1 MTRHPLNRS
10 CVSVIDALRTQ
21 LWPLPMI
28 GVMSAIAAGIVLP
41 HVDSALANAMPAA
54 VSDLLFGG
62 GAAEAREVLAT
73 IAGSAITV
81 TSLTF
86 SLTVVTLQ
94 LASGQYSPRLL
105 RTFARDR
112 FVQGTLALFLA
123 TFVYALT
130 VLRTVRGGTVDNG
143 LFVPKLSVTM
153 GYLLALSAVVFL
165 VFFLAHLASEIRVE
179 TLISTVHSDVSQTAR
194 QVFAGRDDR
203 PVAPVPVVPPWA
215 AQICAGSTGFVNNI
229 DSDSLLAAATDADAV
244 LSVFRMPGEWVVAGT
259 PIASAWP
266 VEAAAGLDRDAVKSL
281 SNRVR
286 AAVRTSDERTTVED
300 VTFGLQQL
308 TDVAVRALSPSLNDP
323 TTAIHTLGH
332 SSALLCELVQR
343 RLGPEIITD
352 DRGVLR
358 VAIRRPDLT
367 ELLDLAVSQP
377 RRYGASDSCLLSRVF
392 ELLRELAWSATDP
405 DHKAAISDQLAR
417 LRHTVSQQRFDDSE
431 RANLDRLGSAVEA
444 ALAHVWRPEY

>member
-1 MTRHPLNRS
+1 MTRHTPKS
-10 CVSVIDALRTQ
+10 SWVSAIDALRTQ
-21 LWPLPMI
+21 LWPLPMT
-28 GVMSAIAAGIVLP
+28 GVMSALAAGFVLP
-41 HVDSALANAMPAA
+41 HADSALANTMPAA
-54 VSDLLFGG
+54 VSDLFFGG

-130 VLRTVRGGTVDNG
+130 ILRTVREGTAGNG

-153 GYLLALSAVVFL
+153 AYLLALSAVVFL
-165 VFFLAHLASEIRVE
+165 VFFLAHLARGIRVE
-179 TLISTVHSDVSQTAR
+179 TLISTVHSDASQTANE
-194 QVFAGRDDR
+194 VFAGRDNK
-203 PVAPVPVVPPWA
+203 PAAFVPAVPAWA
-215 AQICAGSTGFVNNI
+215 RELCAGSTGFVNNI
-229 DSDSLLAAATDADAV
+229 DSDSLLSAAEHADAV
-244 LSVFRMPGEWVVAGT
+244 IMVFRTPGEWLVAGT

-266 VEAAAGLDRDAVKSL
+266 LQGAARLDRDVLKSL
-281 SNRVR
+281 GDRVR

-300 VTFGLQQL
+300 VAFGLQQL

-332 SSALLCELVQR
+332 SAALLCELVQR
-343 RLGPEIITD
+343 RLGPKVVTD
-352 DRGVLR
+352 DQGVMR
-358 VAIRRPDLT
+358 VVVRRPDLV

-377 RRYGASDSCLLSRVF
+377 RRYGASDPSLLSRLF
-392 ELLRELAWSATDP
+392 ELLQEVAWSATDP
-405 DHKAAISDQLAR
+405 EHKTAISDQLAR

-431 RANLDRLGSAVEA
+431 YAHLARLGRAVEA
-444 ALAHVWRPEY
+444 ALAHAWRPQI